1 MVILVLNCGS
11 SSIKYQVIDMEAA
24 SSKLL
29 AKGIVER
36 IGLPEGDLTH
46 KPVGKEPFE
55 LHRPIP
61 DHTTGIKLVL
71 DALTDPAHGVI
82 GSLDEVKAVGHRV
95 AHGGEF
101 FPESC
106 IVTEEVKS
114 KIRSLFEIAPLHN
127 PANLEGVLSIEKV
140 LPGVPQVTVFDTSF
154 HMTMPEVA
162 YTYALPKDVC
172 DKYHVRK
179 YGAHGTSHR
188 YEWMMAKEI
197 LGSRCHRLLSCHLG
211 NGASLAAI
219 EDGVCRDTT
228 MGLTPLDGLMMG
240 TRCGSID
247 PATVCYLQREGG
259 YSYQEVDDMMNK
271 QSGLLAISGI
281 SNDARDIRTRASEGD
296 ERCLLAF
303 DMFAYKAMQQAG
315 SMIASMAGVDT
326 ITFTAG
332 IGENDWS
339 IRKAFCDC
347 FEWLGVRID
356 NNKNREAV
364 GNGPQVISAAGS
376 AVTVMV
382 IPTDEEYMIAQDT
395 ETLAK
400 SVIHSH

>member
-1 MVILVLNCGS
+1 MNVLVVNAGS
-11 SSIKYQVIDMEAA
+11 STLKYQVIDTKSHKVSAKGSCERVCFTGGTFTHAANGSKKVTENIEFPDHKVAIEVVLKDLEANGVKIEGIGHRIVQGGWYFGD
-24 SSKLL
+24 SSLVDEDVL
-29 AKGIVER
+29 AKIR
-36 IGLPEGDLTH
+36 
-46 KPVGKEPFE
+46 
-55 LHRPIP
+55 
-61 DHTTGIKLVL
+61 
-71 DALTDPAHGVI
+71 
-82 GSLDEVKAVGHRV
+82 EVA
-95 AHGGEF
+95 
-101 FPESC
+101 P
-106 IVTEEVKS
+106 
-114 KIRSLFEIAPLHN
+114 LAPLHN
-127 PANLEGVLSIEKV
+127 NPEANVIEYCLEQYPD
-140 LPGVPQVTVFDTSF
+140 LPNVTVYDTAF
-154 HMTMPEVA
+154 HFNMPEVA
-162 YTYALPKDVC
+162 KTYALPKDVC
-172 DKYHVRK
+172 DKLHIRK
-179 YGAHGTSHR
+179 YGAHGTSYR
-188 YEWMMAKEI
+188 YISKKVAEMTNGEARKVVVCHI
-197 LGSRCHRLLSCHLG
+197 GS
-211 NGASLAAI
+211 GASLCAI
-219 EDGVCRDTT
+219 EDGKCMDTT
-228 MGLTPLDGLMMG
+228 MGLTPLDGVMMG

-326 ITFTAG
+326 IAFTAG

-382 IPTDEEYMIAQDT
+382 IPTDEEYMIAHDVERLT
-395 ETLAK
+395 K
-400 SVIHSH
+400 NN

>member
-1 MVILVLNCGS
+1 MNVLVVNAGS
-11 SSIKYQVIDMEAA
+11 STLKYQVIDTKSHKVSAKGSCERVCFTGGTFTHAANGSKKVTENIEFPDHKVAIEVVLKDLEANGVKIEGIGHRIVQGGWYFGD
-24 SSKLL
+24 SSLVDADVL
-29 AKGIVER
+29 AKIR
-36 IGLPEGDLTH
+36 
-46 KPVGKEPFE
+46 
-55 LHRPIP
+55 
-61 DHTTGIKLVL
+61 
-71 DALTDPAHGVI
+71 
-82 GSLDEVKAVGHRV
+82 EVA
-95 AHGGEF
+95 
-101 FPESC
+101 P
-106 IVTEEVKS
+106 
-114 KIRSLFEIAPLHN
+114 LAPLHN
-127 PANLEGVLSIEKV
+127 NPEANVIEYCLEQYPD
-140 LPGVPQVTVFDTSF
+140 LPNVTVYDTAF
-154 HMTMPEVA
+154 HFNMPEVA
-162 YTYALPKDVC
+162 KTYALPKDVC
-172 DKYHVRK
+172 DKLHIRK
-179 YGAHGTSHR
+179 YGAHGTSYR
-188 YEWMMAKEI
+188 YISKKVAEMTNGEARKVVVCHI
-197 LGSRCHRLLSCHLG
+197 GS
-211 NGASLAAI
+211 GASLCAI
-219 EDGVCRDTT
+219 EDGKCMDTT
-228 MGLTPLDGLMMG
+228 MGLTPLDGVMMG

-382 IPTDEEYMIAQDT
+382 IPTDEEYMIAHDVERLT
-395 ETLAK
+395 ANN
-400 SVIHSH
+400 